1 MNEHCI
7 VLVTAATPSEA
18 EKIAEH
24 LLDKRLAACCNIISD
39 IHSLFHWQGG
49 IGSEKEVLMILKTRV
64 ELFDTLKETV
74 LKYHSYDTPEI
85 IALPVIAGT
94 QEYLDWIDK
103 ETSE

>member
-1 MNEHCI
+1 
-7 VLVTAATPSEA
+7 
-18 EKIAEH
+18 
-24 LLDKRLAACCNIISD
+24 
-39 IHSLFHWQGG
+39 
-49 IGSEKEVLMILKTRV
+49 MILKTRV